1 MGRLRA
7 FGIRHREVIA
17 CVIATT
23 LIACV
28 ALSRMG
34 LLSPSS
40 TQDVLVFDSART
52 AYVAKNLV
60 EGKGY
65 TTDDLPASMVAF
77 YDREGLLH
85 EAHWRNGDRFPFAAI
100 AIAGLY
106 TVTGR
111 HDAWTGVVIYNLVT
125 FVLFLTALFVLARRL
140 TGGALGGAL
149 AVALALLHSQT
160 YVFLFMK
167 DADMLW
173 LAVLTMACFDAYLR
187 RDASERTGR
196 QLAWFGT
203 VLAWS
208 FLSRPNVAV
217 PFMVALALVSLVG
230 LVRGLRG
237 RPGGT
242 APARWLRTDLIALL
256 VAAAWIAP
264 FIAYNLHAWGKPMF
278 SANSLYQPPL
288 GTRFGMGTDTWWRYL
303 PADYDYSLGHLWA
316 ADRADV
322 IAKFTTSWTMTL
334 RTFAGNYF
342 VELALALGA
351 LHVLRRRRVE
361 AGADPALAGLRGTA
375 WAVGAAFA
383 FNFLT
388 LPLYSYK
395 DYGWRHYLA
404 FGLPL
409 VWIAGAIALL
419 AAGRAVGPAWTRVRD
434 WVRPRRGVIGLV
446 VGALLVAALLR
457 SPGNDGNL
465 LVMASAIWG
474 FKHWLLATTALV
486 VIATWPWWRCWSRPT
501 AALVAATVALM
512 ALYRPHKGW
521 KSFTHIHVPMSGRV
535 WTELRQRDGLVASL
549 ALQTQVSW
557 NTGRRNIP
565 APEWPLRLYAMTQ
578 RHQLWFEDV
587 YLESPEAALTPFDGL
602 FGRAAPGFEG
612 YLRLARYRDHLPGYR
627 LAFHEEGKV
636 GRPRWRIRPRAK
648 SSTVYTLVDRAAVEG
663 MWRTP
668 ATIVLGD
675 EAAVVYTAHG
685 FGGYYQIDGKPVV
698 AATDATRKRYTPRV
712 DRPFEDTGITFFVDD
727 AAPTRATLE
736 VYAPAPNRLS
746 FYWNLDLDEYTP
758 SRARAAHAIGAVE
771 LTGGWQTITLEVPR
785 GVTRPGLNK
794 LGFRADRMPSVAL
807 CDAATAEALCARMTP
822 ATGDSPATAL
832 YRFATREPDAIT
844 GLSVFV
850 HRLTL
855 ERAP

>member
-7 FGIRHREVIA
+7 FGHRHREVIA
-17 CVIATT
+17 CVVATT

-28 ALSRMG
+28 ALARMG
-34 LLSPSS
+34 LLAPSS

-65 TTDDLPASMVAF
+65 TTDDLPASMVAY
-77 YDREGLLH
+77 YDREGILH
-85 EAHWRNGDRFPFAAI
+85 EAHWRNADRFPFAAV
-100 AIAGLY
+100 AIAGIY

-111 HDAWTGVVIYNLVT
+111 HDAWTGVVVYNLAT
-125 FVLFLTALFVLARRL
+125 FVLFLTTLFVLTRRL
-140 TGGALGGAL
+140 TGSALGGAL

-187 RDASERTGR
+187 RDAAARTGR

-208 FLSRPNVAV
+208 FLSRPNVAL
-217 PFMVALALVSLVG
+217 PFMGALAVVSLHG
-230 LVRGLRG
+230 LGRGLRG
-237 RPGGT
+237 KPGGT
-242 APARWLRTDLIALL
+242 TPARWVRTDLIALL

-278 SANSLYQPPL
+278 SANGLYQPPL

-303 PADYDYSLGHLWA
+303 PADYDYSVGHLWA
-316 ADRADV
+316 VDRAEV
-322 IAKFTTSWTMTL
+322 VAKFTTSWVATL
-334 RTFAGNYF
+334 RTFVGNYV

-351 LHVLRRRRVE
+351 VHVLRRRRAS
-361 AGADPALAGLRGTA
+361 AGPDPALAGLRGTS

-388 LPLYSYK
+388 LPLYSYP
-395 DYGWRHYLA
+395 DYSWRHYLA
-404 FGLPL
+404 FALPL

-419 AAGRAVGPAWTRVRD
+419 ALGDVVGPTWTRVRD
-434 WVRPRRGVIGLV
+434 WVRPRRGPIALVGGAALV
-446 VGALLVAALLR
+446 VALLR
-457 SPGNDGNL
+457 QPGNDGNL
-465 LVMASAIWG
+465 LTMAAAMWG
-474 FKHWLLATTALV
+474 FKHWLLAILALAVVAAWPWWRRWSRHATALV
-486 VIATWPWWRCWSRPT
+486 VATT
-501 AALVAATVALM
+501 ALM

-521 KSFTHIHVPMSGRV
+521 KSFTHIHVPMSNRV
-535 WTELRQRDGLVASL
+535 WTELRQRHGLVASL

-557 NTGRRNIP
+557 NTGRQNIP
-565 APEWPLRLYAMTQ
+565 APEWPLRLYEMTQ
-578 RHQLWFEDV
+578 RHQLWFEDL

-627 LAFHEEGKV
+627 LAFHEEGKA
-636 GRPRWRIRPRAK
+636 GRPRWRILPRAK
-648 SSTVYTLVDRAAVEG
+648 SSTVYTLVDRAAVEAV
-663 MWRTP
+663 WRTP
-668 ATIVLGD
+668 TTIVLGD
-675 EAAVVYTAHG
+675 EAAVVYTANG

-698 AATDATRKRYTPRV
+698 AATDATRRRYTPRGA
-712 DRPFEDTGITFFVDD
+712 RPFEDTGVTFFVDERP
-727 AAPTRATLE
+727 PTRVSLE
-736 VYAPAPNRLS
+736 VYAPSPNRLT

-758 SRARAAHAIGAVE
+758 PGQRAAHALGAVD
-771 LTGGWQTITLEVPR
+771 LPGGWQTITLDVPA
-785 GVTRPGLNK
+785 GVTRRGLNK
-794 LGFRADRMPSVAL
+794 LGFRADRLPSVAL
-807 CDAATAEALCARMTP
+807 CGAATAEALCARLP
-822 ATGDSPATAL
+822 VPVGGSAATAL
-832 YRFATREPDAIT
+832 YRFPTQEADAIT